1 MCFLNVKIT
10 SYTVTHDAVSVRL
23 GCPDGNND
31 AMQGLMADKQ
41 PKMFHFK
48 GLDVKGVIGSINIR
62 NGVNILLKLPR
73 EEYVVKKLWY
83 LSVMETI
90 TLNIE
95 GEAER
100 HLAGLIKNVAAQ
112 EGKTEEELLYE
123 LSTFTNKEN
132 RVIEGKRSIRELSP
146 KAQEVIIK
154 KLNRLKAEA
163 MSNV

>member
-1 MCFLNVKIT
+1 MCFFNVKMS

-23 GCPDGNND
+23 SCPNGNND
-31 AMQGLMADKQ
+31 AIQELMADKHT
-41 PKMFHFK
+41 KMFHFK
-48 GLDVKGVIGSINIR
+48 GLDVNGAIGSINIR

-83 LSVMETI
+83 LNTTETI

-100 HLAGLIKNVAAQ
+100 HLADLVKSVAAK
-112 EGKTEEELLYE
+112 EGETEEELLYK

-154 KLNRLKAEA
+154 KLNKMKAGNT
-163 MSNV
+163 SNV

>member
-1 MCFLNVKIT
+1 MCVFNVKIT

-23 GCPDGNND
+23 SCPDGNND
-31 AMQGLMADKQ
+31 AIRELMADKQ
-41 PKMFHFK
+41 PKTFHFK

-83 LSVMETI
+83 LSTTETI
-90 TLNIE
+90 TINIE

-100 HLAGLIKNVAAQ
+100 HLAGLIKSVATQ
-112 EGKTEEELLYE
+112 EGKTDEELLYE
-123 LSTFTNKEN
+123 LSTFKNKEN
-132 RVIEGKRSIRELSP
+132 RVIEGKRSIRDLSL

-154 KLNRLKAEA
+154 KLNRMKAVDKP
-163 MSNV
+163 NV